1 MIKSVFMGT
10 PDFALPSLKWIYENT
25 DLQLIV
31 TKEDKINARGKKI
44 VLSAVK
50 EFALEN
56 KISYIQPSSLK
67 DESVY
72 NKLKEIDPDLI
83 VVVAYGKIIPK
94 NIIDLPKLGII
105 NVHSSILP
113 KYRGASP
120 IHSALINGDDKTGVS
135 IMFINEGLDTGDV
148 LKIIT
153 TDITEEDDL
162 GTLTARLAKLGSDAL
177 SHVVPTLIDKTYVAT
192 KQDDSLAT
200 LVKPIKK
207 EEMKIDFSK
216 TNVEIFNLVRGLSPH
231 PCAYTIKNGE
241 NIKIYKVEKIDKDY
255 QKPFGTVVELTKK
268 GPIISCK
275 NGSIL
280 ITSAKFEG
288 KKVMSG
294 TDIVNGRKLLLGDVI
309 YE

>member
-56 KISYIQPSSLK
+56 EISYIQPSSLK

-162 GTLTARLAKLGSDAL
+162 GTLTERLAKLGSDAL

-280 ITSAKFEG
+280 ITSAK
-288 KKVMSG
+288 
-294 TDIVNGRKLLLGDVI
+294 IGR
-309 YE
+309 

>member
-56 KISYIQPSSLK
+56 EISYIQPSSLK

-94 NIIDLPKLGII
+94 NIIDLPKFGII

-162 GTLTARLAKLGSDAL
+162 GTLTERLAKLGSDAL

>member
-56 KISYIQPSSLK
+56 EIRYIQPSSLK

-72 NKLKEIDPDLI
+72 NKLKEIDLDLI

-162 GTLTARLAKLGSDAL
+162 GTLTERLAKLGSDAL

>member
-10 PDFALPSLKWIYENT
+10 PDFALPSLKWVYENT
-25 DLQLIV
+25 DLKLIV
-31 TKEDKINARGKKI
+31 TKEDKVNSRGKKI
-44 VLSAVK
+44 VFSPVK

-56 KISYIQPSSLK
+56 NVSYIQPRSLK
-67 DESVY
+67 DESIY
-72 NKLKEIDPDLI
+72 NKLKEIAPDLI

-94 NIIDLPKLGII
+94 NIIDLPNLGII

-135 IMFINEGLDTGDV
+135 IMFINEGLDTGDI

-162 GTLTARLAKLGSDAL
+162 GTLTKRLSNLGSCGL
-177 SHVVPTLIDKTYVAT
+177 SYVVPTLIDKTYTAK

-200 LVKPIKK
+200 IVKPIKK

-216 TNVEIFNLVRGLSPH
+216 TNVEIFNLVRGLSPN
-231 PCAYTIKNGE
+231 PCAYTIKNKE

-275 NGSIL
+275 KGSIL

-294 TDIVNGRKLLLGDVI
+294 TDIVNGRKLLLGDII

>member
-56 KISYIQPSSLK
+56 EISYIQPSSLK

-135 IMFINEGLDTGDV
+135 IMFINEGLDIGDV

-153 TDITEEDDL
+153 TDIKEEDDL
-162 GTLTARLAKLGSDAL
+162 GTLTERLAKLGSDAL

>member
-44 VLSAVK
+44 LSAVK

-56 KISYIQPSSLK
+56 EISYIQPSSLK

-162 GTLTARLAKLGSDAL
+162 GTLTERLAKLGSDAL

>member
-56 KISYIQPSSLK
+56 EISYIQPSSLK

-94 NIIDLPKLGII
+94 NIIDLSKLGII

-162 GTLTARLAKLGSDAL
+162 GTLTERLAKLGSDAL

-216 TNVEIFNLVRGLSPH
+216 TNVEIFNLVRGLSPS

-255 QKPFGTVVELTKK
+255 QKPFGTVVEITKK

>member
-50 EFALEN
+50 DFALEN
-56 KISYIQPSSLK
+56 EISYIQPSSLK

-162 GTLTARLAKLGSDAL
+162 GTLTERLAKLGSDAL

>member
-31 TKEDKINARGKKI
+31 TKEDKINSRGKKI

-56 KISYIQPSSLK
+56 EISYIQPSSLK

>member
-10 PDFALPSLKWIYENT
+10 PDFAMPSLKWIYENT

-56 KISYIQPSSLK
+56 EIRYIQPSSLK

-162 GTLTARLAKLGSDAL
+162 GTLTERLAKLGSDAL